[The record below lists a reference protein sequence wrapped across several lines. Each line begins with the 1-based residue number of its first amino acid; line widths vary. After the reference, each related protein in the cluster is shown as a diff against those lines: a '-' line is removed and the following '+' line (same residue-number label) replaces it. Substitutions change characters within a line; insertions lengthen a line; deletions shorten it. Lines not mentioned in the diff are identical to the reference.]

1 MRTTF
6 IFNSI
11 TFILSVITLFRGFF
25 IKKNFSRYFIVN
37 NKNDLIDERSKMYC
51 NKNQLINSI
60 NFVHTTNLIIAIEVY
75 FKIPNTIFIN
85 SLNYFSEKFSKKL
98 IFIFVNKILENYQ
111 VKKHYMID
119 DYRYLGIFIPI
130 CNKLNIKTT
139 GYMHGRI
146 SKELKFQES
155 LKNYT
160 FDELYIWS
168 KFFCKELLRINPNY
182 AQRKIIIYNKFKGLK
197 FPKKKKKKRIILFLE
212 ESIVPHSFFFKVA
225 KNILIKN
232 HYEIAYKFRP
242 NNNKKNLVIMSYCKK
257 NKIKTFHEGSFESLA
272 VKQNILAIVATNTT
286 ALINASYFGVF
297 PICIKSKYSL
307 NLYFKEKIVFP
318 LKMDT
323 NILYQLKK
331 IFNNKKKLHNIKKKL
346 WQKK

>member
-11 TFILSVITLFRGFF
+11 TFILSVITLFRGSF
-25 IKKNFSRYFIVN
+25 IKKNFSRYFIAN

-51 NKNQLINSI
+51 NKNQLINSV
-60 NFVHTTNLIIAIEVY
+60 NFVHTTNLITAIEAY

-98 IFIFVNKILENYQ
+98 IFIFVNKTLENYQ

-146 SKELKFQES
+146 SKELKFQEP

-168 KFFCKELLRINPNY
+168 KFFCKELIRINPNY
-182 AQRKIIIYNKFKGLK
+182 AQKKILIYNKFKGLK
-197 FPKKKKKKRIILFLE
+197 FSKKKKEKKNYIIFGGEYCSTLFL
-212 ESIVPHSFFFKVA
+212 F
-225 KNILIKN
+225 
-232 HYEIAYKFRP
+232 
-242 NNNKKNLVIMSYCKK
+242 
-257 NKIKTFHEGSFESLA
+257 
-272 VKQNILAIVATNTT
+272 
-286 ALINASYFGVF
+286 
-297 PICIKSKYSL
+297 
-307 NLYFKEKIVFP
+307 
-318 LKMDT
+318 
-323 NILYQLKK
+323 
-331 IFNNKKKLHNIKKKL
+331 
-346 WQKK
+346 